1 MQPTDYLGKG
11 SMEGLEVKVI
21 IRPLTKEE
29 SRKIFKGRPNSKWAE
44 SRFGGDRHATDA
56 ELVALGKGRP
66 CRMCQAVT
74 HNEILLYGT
83 CPDCD
88 GRSEASGKDPHF
100 ETPQSE
106 CCGGPCREGTNHTPS
121 KECCGGKNHYR

>member
-29 SRKIFKGRPNSKWAE
+29 SQKIFHHRPFSNFAE

-88 GRSEASGKDPHF
+88 GRSETSGKDPHRPIPL
-100 ETPQSE
+100 EELP
-106 CCGGPCREGTNHTPS
+106 GGPRRGGHVS
-121 KECCGGKNHYR
+121 HKKCCGGKHCSSK